1 MDHDATLRAA
11 AGLSATGGPAVAA
24 ADPGWPSAALWSHG
38 ALTMPEPPIREGA
51 GFDREID
58 ILSHELRSPITSIQI
73 GTKVLR
79 DRAGSIPRPVRAE
92 VVEAVEEEAERLYRL
107 VEDLLAVVRHDA
119 GRRALAVRPL
129 LLQRWLPG
137 VVAAEVDGSPS
148 LRVRAAVPAGL
159 PAVLADDG
167 ALTHVI
173 RNLLANAVRH
183 APQGMPVEIVG
194 RVGTDDRVSL
204 DVFDHGPGI
213 EAGDAE
219 RLFEPFYRAR
229 AAEAR
234 GTGAGLGLA
243 AARRLVEAMGGS
255 IDAGSPDDGK
265 GARFSINLPVA
276 PADDAPESSEAAAA
290 NPPS

>member
-1 MDHDATLRAA
+1 MDQIATSRAA
-11 AGLSATGGPAVAA
+11 PGPASPGGAAVAA
-24 ADPGWPSAALWSHG
+24 GDPPRPRGVLRTHG
-38 ALTMPEPPIREGA
+38 VRPVPEVP
-51 GFDREID
+51 DRDVVGLDRAID

-73 GTKVLR
+73 GTRVLR
-79 DRAGSIPRPVRAE
+79 ERADSIPRPVRAE

-119 GRRALAVRPL
+119 GRGSLSVRPL
-129 LLQRWLPG
+129 LLQRWRPG
-137 VVAAEVDGSPS
+137 VIAAEVEGSPS
-148 LRVRAAVPAGL
+148 LRVRADVPADL

-183 APQGMPVEIVG
+183 APGGMPVEIVACVSG
-194 RVGTDDRVSL
+194 DDTVSV
-204 DVFDHGPGI
+204 DVLDHGPGI

-255 IDAGSPDDGK
+255 IAAGSRDECN
-265 GARFSINLPVA
+265 GAWFSIDLPVA
-276 PADDAPESSEAAAA
+276 PADDVSEGDAGR
-290 NPPS
+290 PG